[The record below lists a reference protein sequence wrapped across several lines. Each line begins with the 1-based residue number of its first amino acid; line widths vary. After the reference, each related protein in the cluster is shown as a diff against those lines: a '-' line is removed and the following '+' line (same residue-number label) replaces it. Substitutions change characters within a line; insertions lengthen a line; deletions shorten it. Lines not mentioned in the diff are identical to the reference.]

1 MNKEPSLFEEYYP
14 PTGGAGFTHVEP
26 VTADE
31 VFDVLAG
38 RANKDKNGHDAGYW
52 FNQII
57 VNSNLAELP
66 ITVVAEIVRNAAAHN
81 DGSHVQ
87 VRGYLES
94 ILSEEGL
101 I

>member
-1 MNKEPSLFEEYYP
+1 MNKEPSLFEEDYI

-26 VTADE
+26 VTANE

-38 RANKDKNGHDAGYW
+38 RANKDKNGRDAGYW
-52 FNQII
+52 FSQVI

-66 ITVVAEIVRNAAAHN
+66 ITIVAKVVHNAAAHN

-87 VRGYLES
+87 MRGYLES
-94 ILSEEGL
+94 ILDEEGL
-101 I
+101 V